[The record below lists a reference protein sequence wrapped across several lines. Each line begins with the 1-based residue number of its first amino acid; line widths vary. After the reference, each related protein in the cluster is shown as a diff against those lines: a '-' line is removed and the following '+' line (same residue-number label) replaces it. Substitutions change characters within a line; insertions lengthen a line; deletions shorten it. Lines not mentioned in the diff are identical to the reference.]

1 MKFEWRKHE
10 KNLYGAKRMPALV
23 DIPRQNFI
31 MMKGSGNPNDTDF
44 SDRVGALY
52 SLAYAIKINY
62 KSAAAESTFPNEVR
76 DFTVYPLEGVW
87 NLKTA
92 GAESAAGILIKENLE
107 YTIMIRQP
115 DFITAEMGFPDTALF
130 YS

>member
-1 MKFEWRKHE
+1 MKFEWKKHE
-10 KNLYGAKRMPALV
+10 KDLYEAKRMPALV

-52 SLAYAIKINY
+52 SLAYAIKMNY

-76 DFTVYPLEGVW
+76 DFTVYPWRVSG
-87 NLKTA
+87 T
-92 GAESAAGILIKENLE
+92 
-107 YTIMIRQP
+107 
-115 DFITAEMGFPDTALF
+115 
-130 YS
+130 